1 MDKKTKFKEFVKNNP
16 SLLTFVKE
24 EKMSW
29 QKFYEMYD
37 LYGETNDVWNEYI
50 KKETKKEVEQA
61 TSAIGMIDVLNW
73 LKTIN
78 LDKMQE
84 SISSVQRV
92 LGVLED
98 LGSNNN
104 ANTKPEYKPRPI
116 YKHFED

>member
-1 MDKKTKFKEFVKNNP
+1 MDKKTSFKEFVKKNP

-24 EKMSW
+24 EKMTW

-37 LYGETNDVWNEYI
+37 LYGESDDIWNEYI
-50 KKETKKEVEQA
+50 KKEEVITT
-61 TSAIGMIDVLNW
+61 TSSIGMLDVLNW
-73 LKTIN
+73 LKTID

-98 LGSNNN
+98 LGTNNN
-104 ANTKPEYKPRPI
+104 QNTKPEYKPRPI

>member
-1 MDKKTKFKEFVKNNP
+1 MDKKTSFKEFVKKNP

-24 EKMSW
+24 EKMTW
-29 QKFYEMYD
+29 QKFYEIYD
-37 LYGETNDVWNEYI
+37 LYGEVDEVWNEYI
-50 KKETKKEVEQA
+50 KKEELA
-61 TSAIGMIDVLNW
+61 TPSTSSIGMLDVLNW

-98 LGSNNN
+98 LGTTNNT
-104 ANTKPEYKPRPI
+104 NTKPEYKPRPL
-116 YKHFED
+116 YKNFED

>member
-1 MDKKTKFKEFVKNNP
+1 MDKKTSFKEFVKKNP
-16 SLLTFVKE
+16 SLLKFVRE
-24 EKMSW
+24 EKMTW

-37 LYGETNDVWNEYI
+37 LYGESNDIWNEYI
-50 KKETKKEVEQA
+50 KKEEVITT
-61 TSAIGMIDVLNW
+61 TSSIGMLDVLNW

-98 LGSNNN
+98 LGTNNTT
-104 ANTKPEYKPRPI
+104 NTKPEYKPRPI